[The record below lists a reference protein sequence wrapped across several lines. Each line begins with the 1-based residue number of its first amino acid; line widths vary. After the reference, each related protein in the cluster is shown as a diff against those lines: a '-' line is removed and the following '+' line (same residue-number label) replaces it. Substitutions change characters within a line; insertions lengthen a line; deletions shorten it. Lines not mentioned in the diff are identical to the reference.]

1 LDDGIADPSVPYA
14 FASGVD
20 GDTGE
25 SQTPPADLANR
36 ILPPGPWSDTVD
48 FRIGRGGSE
57 G

>member
-1 LDDGIADPSVPYA
+1 MNNGIPDPPAPYA
-14 FASGVD
+14 SASGVE

-36 ILPPGPWSDTVD
+36 ILPPGPWSETVD